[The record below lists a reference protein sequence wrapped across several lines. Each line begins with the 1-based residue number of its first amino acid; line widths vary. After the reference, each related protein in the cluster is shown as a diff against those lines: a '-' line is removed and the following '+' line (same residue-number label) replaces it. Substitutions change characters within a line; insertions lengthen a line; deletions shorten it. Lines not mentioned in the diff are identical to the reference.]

1 MIRNTEATNMN
12 VLYTAERLAD
22 MLEMVD
28 QLHTAASDGELQTV
42 TRVNKRELL
51 AMLNE
56 FVYTAQETISEIN
69 QHEYEQD
76 SKQPILHILDKP
88 QAEQPKA

>member
-12 VLYTAERLAD
+12 VLYTVERLSD
-22 MLEMVD
+22 MLEMMD

-42 TRVNKRELL
+42 TRINKRELL

-69 QHEYEQD
+69 QHEYTN
-76 SKQPILHILDKP
+76 SKQPNLHILDKP
-88 QAEQPKA
+88 QAAQPKA